1 MIEMEQLQIEPFL
14 DQKHTETK
22 NSNICERCI
31 RKKFKCL
38 IVFMLTIITVT
49 QLFMTVFEKID
60 EKHVNSFIDLFGS
73 QNSTFWTSLMSKLRV
88 PNNEEE
94 NTKGK

>member
-1 MIEMEQLQIEPFL
+1 MEQLQIEPFL
-14 DQKHTETK
+14 DQKQLENK

-38 IVFMLTIITVT
+38 IVFMLTIITLT

-60 EKHVNSFIDLFGS
+60 EKHVNNFIDLFG

-88 PNNEEE
+88 PNNEE
-94 NTKGK
+94 NS